1 MEHIK
6 AQAVVCCRGASF
18 SHIAASSARLS
29 RTMLSLGEAAAHA
42 VIMQINDGK
51 LKIVT
56 TIFPEYDWVKQIA
69 GDSNNLDI
77 TFLMKNGGDLH
88 SYSPSA
94 EDILKISSCDMLV
107 YVGGESD
114 KWIEEI
120 LENSVNSN
128 IKTINLMNVLGEKA
142 KEEELVEGMEDDDH
156 DDHDDHDDAELEY
169 DEHVWLSLDNA
180 QLFIKSITENLC
192 AIDSE
197 NAGTYKAN
205 CERYL
210 SQLDALDDEY
220 EEAIENSKYKTLI
233 FADRFPFRY
242 LTDDYDLSY
251 YAAFKGCSAE
261 TEASF
266 ETITF
271 LANKADELNLPRILT
286 IDGSDGKIAKTV
298 AATSKNKDRTIYSL
312 DSLQS
317 VTDNEVQSGKTYI
330 KAMESNLEI
339 LKKALN

>member
-1 MEHIK
+1 MKRILK
-6 AQAVVCCRGASF
+6 ICLYTIALAV
-18 SHIAASSARLS
+18 
-29 RTMLSLGEAAAHA
+29 A
-42 VIMQINDGK
+42 VFMVGCKGNNLPVDDGK

-156 DDHDDHDDAELEY
+156 DDDDAELEY

-180 QLFIKSITENLC
+180 QLFVKSITENLC

-197 NAGTYKAN
+197 NAETYKAN

-220 EEAIENSKYKTLI
+220 EEVIENSKYKTLI

-298 AATSKNKDRTIYSL
+298 AATSKNKDRMIYSL

>member
-1 MEHIK
+1 MKKFLKICLYTI
-6 AQAVVCCRGASF
+6 ALAV
-18 SHIAASSARLS
+18 
-29 RTMLSLGEAAAHA
+29 A
-42 VIMQINDGK
+42 VFMVGCKGDNLPVDDGK

-156 DDHDDHDDAELEY
+156 DDHGDHDDDDAELEY

-180 QLFIKSITENLC
+180 QLFVKSITENLC

-197 NAGTYKAN
+197 NVGTYKAN
-205 CERYL
+205 CEKYL
-210 SQLDALDDEY
+210 SQLDVLDDEY
-220 EEAIENSKYKTLI
+220 EEVIENSKYKTLI

-298 AATSKNKDRTIYSL
+298 AATSKNKDRTVYSL

>member
-1 MEHIK
+1 MKKIFK
-6 AQAVVCCRGASF
+6 ICLYTIALAV
-18 SHIAASSARLS
+18 
-29 RTMLSLGEAAAHA
+29 A
-42 VIMQINDGK
+42 VFMVGCKGNDLPVDDGK

-156 DDHDDHDDAELEY
+156 DDDDAELEY

-180 QLFIKSITENLC
+180 QLFVKSIQ
-192 AIDSE
+192 
-197 NAGTYKAN
+197 K
-205 CERYL
+205 
-210 SQLDALDDEY
+210 
-220 EEAIENSKYKTLI
+220 I
-233 FADRFPFRY
+233 FVP
-242 LTDDYDLSY
+242 
-251 YAAFKGCSAE
+251 
-261 TEASF
+261 
-266 ETITF
+266 
-271 LANKADELNLPRILT
+271 
-286 IDGSDGKIAKTV
+286 
-298 AATSKNKDRTIYSL
+298 
-312 DSLQS
+312 
-317 VTDNEVQSGKTYI
+317 
-330 KAMESNLEI
+330 
-339 LKKALN
+339 

>member
-1 MEHIK
+1 MKRILK
-6 AQAVVCCRGASF
+6 ICLYTIALAV
-18 SHIAASSARLS
+18 
-29 RTMLSLGEAAAHA
+29 A
-42 VIMQINDGK
+42 VFMVGCKGNDLPVDDGK

-120 LENSVNSN
+120 LENPANSN

-142 KEEELVEGMEDDDH
+142 KEEEIVEGMEDDDH
-156 DDHDDHDDAELEY
+156 DDHDDHDDDDAELEY

-180 QLFIKSITENLC
+180 QLFVKSITENLC

-197 NAGTYKAN
+197 NAETYKAN

-220 EEAIENSKYKTLI
+220 EEVIENSKYKTLI

-298 AATSKNKDRTIYSL
+298 AATSKNKDRMIYSL

>member
-1 MEHIK
+1 MKKILK
-6 AQAVVCCRGASF
+6 ICLYTIALAV
-18 SHIAASSARLS
+18 
-29 RTMLSLGEAAAHA
+29 A
-42 VIMQINDGK
+42 VFMVGCKGNDLPVDDGK

-94 EDILKISSCDMLV
+94 GDILKISSCDMLV

-156 DDHDDHDDAELEY
+156 DDDAELEY

-180 QLFIKSITENLC
+180 RLFVKSITENLC

-197 NAGTYKAN
+197 NAETYKAN
-205 CERYL
+205 CEKYL

-220 EEAIENSKYKTLI
+220 EEVIENSKYKTLI

-298 AATSKNKDRTIYSL
+298 AAASKNKDRTIYSL

>member
-1 MEHIK
+1 MKRILK
-6 AQAVVCCRGASF
+6 ICLYTIALAV
-18 SHIAASSARLS
+18 
-29 RTMLSLGEAAAHA
+29 A
-42 VIMQINDGK
+42 VFMVGCKSNDLPFDDGK

-156 DDHDDHDDAELEY
+156 DDHDDDDAELEY

-180 QLFIKSITENLC
+180 ELFVKSITENLC

-298 AATSKNKDRTIYSL
+298 AATSKNKDRMIYSL

>member
-1 MEHIK
+1 MKKILK
-6 AQAVVCCRGASF
+6 ICLYTIALAV
-18 SHIAASSARLS
+18 
-29 RTMLSLGEAAAHA
+29 A
-42 VIMQINDGK
+42 VFMVGCKGNDLPVDDGK

-128 IKTINLMNVLGEKA
+128 IKAINLMNVLGEKA

-156 DDHDDHDDAELEY
+156 DDHDEHDDDDAELEY

-298 AATSKNKDRTIYSL
+298 AATSKNKDRMIYSL

-317 VTDNEVQSGKTYI
+317 VTNDEVQSGKTYI

>member
-1 MEHIK
+1 MKKILK
-6 AQAVVCCRGASF
+6 ICLYTIALAV
-18 SHIAASSARLS
+18 
-29 RTMLSLGEAAAHA
+29 A
-42 VIMQINDGK
+42 VFMVGCKGNDLPVDDGK

-56 TIFPEYDWVKQIA
+56 TIFPEYEWVKQIA

-156 DDHDDHDDAELEY
+156 DDHDDHDDDDAELEY

-180 QLFIKSITENLC
+180 QLFVKSITENLC

-205 CERYL
+205 CEKYL

-220 EEAIENSKYKTLI
+220 EEVIENSKYKTLI

-271 LANKADELNLPRILT
+271 LANKADELNLPRILK

-298 AATSKNKDRTIYSL
+298 VATSKNKDRMIYSL

>member
-1 MEHIK
+1 MKRILK
-6 AQAVVCCRGASF
+6 ICLYTIALAVVVFMVGCKGND
-18 SHIAASSARLS
+18 LP
-29 RTMLSLGEAAAHA
+29 
-42 VIMQINDGK
+42 VDDGK

-156 DDHDDHDDAELEY
+156 DDDDAELEY

-180 QLFIKSITENLC
+180 QLFVKSITENLC

-197 NAGTYKAN
+197 NAETYKAN
-205 CERYL
+205 CEKYL

-220 EEAIENSKYKTLI
+220 EEVIENSKYKTLI

-286 IDGSDGKIAKTV
+286 IDGSDGKMAKTV
-298 AATSKNKDRTIYSL
+298 VATSKNKNRMIYSL

>member
-1 MEHIK
+1 MKRILK
-6 AQAVVCCRGASF
+6 ICLYTIALAV
-18 SHIAASSARLS
+18 
-29 RTMLSLGEAAAHA
+29 A
-42 VIMQINDGK
+42 VFMVGCKGNDLPVDDGK

-69 GDSNNLDI
+69 GNSNNLDI

-128 IKTINLMNVLGEKA
+128 IKTINLMNVLGEKV

-156 DDHDDHDDAELEY
+156 DDHDDDDAELEY

-180 QLFIKSITENLC
+180 ELFVKSITENLC

-220 EEAIENSKYKTLI
+220 EEVIENSKYKTLI

-298 AATSKNKDRTIYSL
+298 AATSKNKDRMIYSL

>member
-1 MEHIK
+1 MKRILK
-6 AQAVVCCRGASF
+6 ICLYTIALAV
-18 SHIAASSARLS
+18 
-29 RTMLSLGEAAAHA
+29 A
-42 VIMQINDGK
+42 VFMAGCKSNDLPVDDGK

-94 EDILKISSCDMLV
+94 EDILKISTCDMLV

-156 DDHDDHDDAELEY
+156 DDHDDHDDDDAELEY

-180 QLFIKSITENLC
+180 ELFVKSITENLC

-220 EEAIENSKYKTLI
+220 EEVIENSKYKTLI

-298 AATSKNKDRTIYSL
+298 AATSKNKDRMVYSL

>member
-1 MEHIK
+1 MKKFLKICLYTI
-6 AQAVVCCRGASF
+6 ALAV
-18 SHIAASSARLS
+18 
-29 RTMLSLGEAAAHA
+29 A
-42 VIMQINDGK
+42 VFMVGCKGNNLPADDGK

-156 DDHDDHDDAELEY
+156 DDHDDHDDDDAELEY
-169 DEHVWLSLDNA
+169 DEHVWLSMDNA
-180 QLFIKSITENLC
+180 ELFVKSITENLC
-192 AIDSE
+192 SIDSE

-220 EEAIENSKYKTLI
+220 EEVIENSKYKTLI

-298 AATSKNKDRTIYSL
+298 AATSKNKDRMIYSL

>member
-1 MEHIK
+1 MKKFLKICLYTI
-6 AQAVVCCRGASF
+6 ALAV
-18 SHIAASSARLS
+18 
-29 RTMLSLGEAAAHA
+29 A
-42 VIMQINDGK
+42 VFMAGCKGNDLPVDDGK

-94 EDILKISSCDMLV
+94 EDILKISTCDMLV

-120 LENSVNSN
+120 LENSVNSD

-156 DDHDDHDDAELEY
+156 DDHDDHDDDDAELEY

-180 QLFIKSITENLC
+180 ELFVKSITENLC

-210 SQLDALDDEY
+210 SQLDDLDDEY
-220 EEAIENSKYKTLI
+220 EEVIENSKYKTLI

-298 AATSKNKDRTIYSL
+298 AATSKNKDRMIYSL

>member
-1 MEHIK
+1 MKRILK
-6 AQAVVCCRGASF
+6 ICLYTIALAV
-18 SHIAASSARLS
+18 
-29 RTMLSLGEAAAHA
+29 A
-42 VIMQINDGK
+42 VFMVGCKGNDLPVDDGK

-128 IKTINLMNVLGEKA
+128 IKAINLMNVLGEKA

-156 DDHDDHDDAELEY
+156 DDHDDHDDDDAELEY

-180 QLFIKSITENLC
+180 QLFVKSITENLC

-197 NAGTYKAN
+197 NAETYKAN

-220 EEAIENSKYKTLI
+220 EEVIENSKYKTLI

-298 AATSKNKDRTIYSL
+298 VAASKNKDRTVYSL

>member
-1 MEHIK
+1 
-6 AQAVVCCRGASF
+6 
-18 SHIAASSARLS
+18 
-29 RTMLSLGEAAAHA
+29 
-42 VIMQINDGK
+42 
-51 LKIVT
+51 
-56 TIFPEYDWVKQIA
+56 
-69 GDSNNLDI
+69 
-77 TFLMKNGGDLH
+77 
-88 SYSPSA
+88 
-94 EDILKISSCDMLV
+94 MLV

-156 DDHDDHDDAELEY
+156 DDHDDHDAELEY

-180 QLFIKSITENLC
+180 QLFVKSITENLC

-220 EEAIENSKYKTLI
+220 EEVIENSKYKTLI

-298 AATSKNKDRTIYSL
+298 AATSKNKDRMIYSL

>member
-1 MEHIK
+1 MKKFLKICLYTI
-6 AQAVVCCRGASF
+6 ALAV
-18 SHIAASSARLS
+18 
-29 RTMLSLGEAAAHA
+29 A
-42 VIMQINDGK
+42 VFMVGCKGNDLPVDDGK

-156 DDHDDHDDAELEY
+156 DDHDDHDDDDAELEY

-180 QLFIKSITENLC
+180 QLFVKSITENLC

-205 CERYL
+205 CEKYL
-210 SQLDALDDEY
+210 SQLDALDDKY
-220 EEAIENSKYKTLI
+220 EEVIENSKYKTLI

-298 AATSKNKDRTIYSL
+298 VATSKNKDRMIYSL

>member
-1 MEHIK
+1 MKRILK
-6 AQAVVCCRGASF
+6 ICLYTIALAVVVFMVGCKGND
-18 SHIAASSARLS
+18 LP
-29 RTMLSLGEAAAHA
+29 
-42 VIMQINDGK
+42 VDDGK

-156 DDHDDHDDAELEY
+156 DDHGDHDDDDAELEY

-180 QLFIKSITENLC
+180 QLFVKSITENLC

-220 EEAIENSKYKTLI
+220 EEVIENSKYKTLI

-298 AATSKNKDRTIYSL
+298 AATSKNKDRAIYSL

>member
-1 MEHIK
+1 MKRILK
-6 AQAVVCCRGASF
+6 ICLYTIALAV
-18 SHIAASSARLS
+18 
-29 RTMLSLGEAAAHA
+29 A
-42 VIMQINDGK
+42 VFMVGCKGNDLPVDDGK

-128 IKTINLMNVLGEKA
+128 IKAINLMNVLGEKA

-156 DDHDDHDDAELEY
+156 DDDDAELEY

-180 QLFIKSITENLC
+180 RLFVKSITENLC

-205 CERYL
+205 CEKYL

-220 EEAIENSKYKTLI
+220 EEVIENSKYKTLI

-271 LANKADELNLPRILT
+271 LANKADELNLPRIFT
-286 IDGSDGKIAKTV
+286 IDGSDGKMAKTV
-298 AATSKNKDRTIYSL
+298 VATSKNKNRMIYSL

>member
-1 MEHIK
+1 MKRILK
-6 AQAVVCCRGASF
+6 ICLYTIALAVVVFMVGCKGND
-18 SHIAASSARLS
+18 LP
-29 RTMLSLGEAAAHA
+29 
-42 VIMQINDGK
+42 VDDGK

-156 DDHDDHDDAELEY
+156 DDHGDHDDDDAELEY

-180 QLFIKSITENLC
+180 QLFVKSITENLC

-197 NAGTYKAN
+197 NAETYKAN
-205 CERYL
+205 CEKYL

-220 EEAIENSKYKTLI
+220 EEVIENSKYKTLI

-298 AATSKNKDRTIYSL
+298 VATSKNKDRMIYSL

>member
-1 MEHIK
+1 MKRILK
-6 AQAVVCCRGASF
+6 ICLYTIALAVVVFMVGCKGND
-18 SHIAASSARLS
+18 LP
-29 RTMLSLGEAAAHA
+29 
-42 VIMQINDGK
+42 VDDGK

-156 DDHDDHDDAELEY
+156 DDHGDHDDDDAELEY

-180 QLFIKSITENLC
+180 QLFVKSITENLC

-197 NAGTYKAN
+197 NAETYKAN
-205 CERYL
+205 CEKYL

-220 EEAIENSKYKTLI
+220 EEVIENSKYKTLI

-286 IDGSDGKIAKTV
+286 IDGSDGKMAKTV
-298 AATSKNKDRTIYSL
+298 VATSKNKNRMIYSL

-317 VTDNEVQSGKTYI
+317 VTENEVKSGKTYI
-330 KAMESNLEI
+330 KAIESNLEI

>member
-1 MEHIK
+1 MKRILK
-6 AQAVVCCRGASF
+6 ICLYTIALAVVVFMVGCKGND
-18 SHIAASSARLS
+18 LP
-29 RTMLSLGEAAAHA
+29 
-42 VIMQINDGK
+42 VDDGK

-156 DDHDDHDDAELEY
+156 DDHGDHDDDDAELEY

-180 QLFIKSITENLC
+180 QLFVKSITENLC

-197 NAGTYKAN
+197 NAETYKAN
-205 CERYL
+205 CEKYL

-220 EEAIENSKYKTLI
+220 EEVIENSKYKTLI

-286 IDGSDGKIAKTV
+286 IDGSDGKMAKTV
-298 AATSKNKDRTIYSL
+298 VATSKNKDRMIYSL

>member
-1 MEHIK
+1 MKRILK
-6 AQAVVCCRGASF
+6 ICLYTIALAV
-18 SHIAASSARLS
+18 
-29 RTMLSLGEAAAHA
+29 A
-42 VIMQINDGK
+42 VFMVGCKSNDLPVDDGK

-56 TIFPEYDWVKQIA
+56 TIFPEYDWVKQIV

-94 EDILKISSCDMLV
+94 EDILKISTCDMLV

-156 DDHDDHDDAELEY
+156 DDHDDHDDNDAELEY

-180 QLFIKSITENLC
+180 ELFVKSITENLC

-197 NAGTYKAN
+197 NAGIYKAN

-298 AATSKNKDRTIYSL
+298 AATSKNKDRMIFSL

>member
-1 MEHIK
+1 MKKFLKICLYTI
-6 AQAVVCCRGASF
+6 ALAV
-18 SHIAASSARLS
+18 
-29 RTMLSLGEAAAHA
+29 A
-42 VIMQINDGK
+42 VFMVGCKGNDMPVDDGK

-94 EDILKISSCDMLV
+94 EDILKISTCDMLV

-156 DDHDDHDDAELEY
+156 DDHDDHDDDDAELEY

-180 QLFIKSITENLC
+180 ELFVKSITENLC

-197 NAGTYKAN
+197 NTETYKAN

-220 EEAIENSKYKTLI
+220 EEVIENSKYKTLI

-298 AATSKNKDRTIYSL
+298 AATSKNKDRTVYSL

>member
-1 MEHIK
+1 MKRILK
-6 AQAVVCCRGASF
+6 ICLYTIALAV
-18 SHIAASSARLS
+18 
-29 RTMLSLGEAAAHA
+29 A
-42 VIMQINDGK
+42 VFMVGCKGNDLPVDDGK

-156 DDHDDHDDAELEY
+156 DDHDDHDDDDAELEY

-220 EEAIENSKYKTLI
+220 EEVIENSKYKTLI

-242 LTDDYDLSY
+242 LTDDDDLSY

>member
-1 MEHIK
+1 MKKFLKICLYTI
-6 AQAVVCCRGASF
+6 ALAV
-18 SHIAASSARLS
+18 
-29 RTMLSLGEAAAHA
+29 A
-42 VIMQINDGK
+42 VFMVGCKGDNLPVDDGK

-156 DDHDDHDDAELEY
+156 DDHGDHDDDDAELEY

-180 QLFIKSITENLC
+180 QLFVKSITENLC

-197 NAGTYKAN
+197 NAETYKAN

-220 EEAIENSKYKTLI
+220 EEVIENSKYKTLI

-298 AATSKNKDRTIYSL
+298 VSTSKNKDITVYSL

>member
-1 MEHIK
+1 MKKIFK
-6 AQAVVCCRGASF
+6 ICLYTIALAVVVFMVGCKGND
-18 SHIAASSARLS
+18 LP
-29 RTMLSLGEAAAHA
+29 
-42 VIMQINDGK
+42 VDDGK

-156 DDHDDHDDAELEY
+156 DDHGDHDDDDAELEY

-180 QLFIKSITENLC
+180 QLFVKSITENLC

-197 NAGTYKAN
+197 NAETYKAN
-205 CERYL
+205 CEKYL

-220 EEAIENSKYKTLI
+220 EEVIENSKYKTLI

-286 IDGSDGKIAKTV
+286 IDGSDGKMAKTV
-298 AATSKNKDRTIYSL
+298 VATSKNKNRMIYSL

>member
-1 MEHIK
+1 MKRILK
-6 AQAVVCCRGASF
+6 ICLYTIALAV
-18 SHIAASSARLS
+18 
-29 RTMLSLGEAAAHA
+29 A
-42 VIMQINDGK
+42 VFMVGCKGNDLPVDDGK

-128 IKTINLMNVLGEKA
+128 IKAINLMNVLGEKA

-156 DDHDDHDDAELEY
+156 DDDDAELEY

-180 QLFIKSITENLC
+180 QLFVKSITENLC

-205 CERYL
+205 CEKYL

-220 EEAIENSKYKTLI
+220 EEVIENSKYKTLI

-271 LANKADELNLPRILT
+271 LANKADELNLPRILK

-298 AATSKNKDRTIYSL
+298 AATSKNKYRAIYSL

>member
-1 MEHIK
+1 MKKIFK
-6 AQAVVCCRGASF
+6 ICLYTIALAV
-18 SHIAASSARLS
+18 
-29 RTMLSLGEAAAHA
+29 A
-42 VIMQINDGK
+42 VFMVGCKGNDLPVDDGK

-94 EDILKISSCDMLV
+94 EDILKISSCDILV

-156 DDHDDHDDAELEY
+156 DDHGDHDDDDAELEY

-180 QLFIKSITENLC
+180 QLFVKSITENLC

-197 NAGTYKAN
+197 NAETYKAN
-205 CERYL
+205 CEKYL

-220 EEAIENSKYKTLI
+220 EEVIENSKYKTLI

-271 LANKADELNLPRILT
+271 LANKADELNLPRVLT
-286 IDGSDGKIAKTV
+286 IDGSDGKMAKTV
-298 AATSKNKDRTIYSL
+298 VATSKNKNRMIYSL

>member
-1 MEHIK
+1 MKRILK
-6 AQAVVCCRGASF
+6 ICLYTIALAV
-18 SHIAASSARLS
+18 
-29 RTMLSLGEAAAHA
+29 A
-42 VIMQINDGK
+42 VFMVGCKGNDLPVDDDK

-94 EDILKISSCDMLV
+94 EDILKISTCDMLV

-120 LENSVNSN
+120 LENAVNSN

-156 DDHDDHDDAELEY
+156 DDDDAELEY

-180 QLFIKSITENLC
+180 ELFVKSITENLC

-220 EEAIENSKYKTLI
+220 EKVIENSKYKTLI

-242 LTDDYDLSY
+242 LTDDYDLNY

-298 AATSKNKDRTIYSL
+298 AATSKNKDRMIYSL

>member
-1 MEHIK
+1 M
-6 AQAVVCCRGASF
+6 
-18 SHIAASSARLS
+18 
-29 RTMLSLGEAAAHA
+29 
-42 VIMQINDGK
+42 
-51 LKIVT
+51 
-56 TIFPEYDWVKQIA
+56 
-69 GDSNNLDI
+69 
-77 TFLMKNGGDLH
+77 
-88 SYSPSA
+88 
-94 EDILKISSCDMLV
+94 
-107 YVGGESD
+107 
-114 KWIEEI
+114 
-120 LENSVNSN
+120 
-128 IKTINLMNVLGEKA
+128 
-142 KEEELVEGMEDDDH
+142 
-156 DDHDDHDDAELEY
+156 
-169 DEHVWLSLDNA
+169 SLDNA
-180 QLFIKSITENLC
+180 ELFVKSITENLC

-220 EEAIENSKYKTLI
+220 EKVIENSKYKTLI

-242 LTDDYDLSY
+242 LTDDYDLNY

-298 AATSKNKDRTIYSL
+298 AATSKNKDRMIYSL

>member
-1 MEHIK
+1 MKRILK
-6 AQAVVCCRGASF
+6 ICLYTIALAV
-18 SHIAASSARLS
+18 
-29 RTMLSLGEAAAHA
+29 A
-42 VIMQINDGK
+42 VFMVGCKGNDLPVDDGK

-94 EDILKISSCDMLV
+94 EDILKISSCDILV

-156 DDHDDHDDAELEY
+156 DDDDAELEY

-180 QLFIKSITENLC
+180 QLFVKSITENLC

-197 NAGTYKAN
+197 NVGTYKAN
-205 CERYL
+205 CEKYL

-220 EEAIENSKYKTLI
+220 EEVIENSKYKTLI

-298 AATSKNKDRTIYSL
+298 AATSKNKDRTVYSL

>member
-1 MEHIK
+1 MKKFLKICLYTI
-6 AQAVVCCRGASF
+6 ALAV
-18 SHIAASSARLS
+18 
-29 RTMLSLGEAAAHA
+29 A
-42 VIMQINDGK
+42 VFMVGCKGNDLPVDDGK

-120 LENSVNSN
+120 LENPANSN

-156 DDHDDHDDAELEY
+156 DDHDDHDDDDAELEY

-180 QLFIKSITENLC
+180 QLFVKSITENLWNIQSKLRKIPF
-192 AIDSE
+192 A
-197 NAGTYKAN
+197 AG
-205 CERYL
+205 C
-210 SQLDALDDEY
+210 
-220 EEAIENSKYKTLI
+220 
-233 FADRFPFRY
+233 FR
-242 LTDDYDLSY
+242 
-251 YAAFKGCSAE
+251 
-261 TEASF
+261 
-266 ETITF
+266 
-271 LANKADELNLPRILT
+271 R
-286 IDGSDGKIAKTV
+286 
-298 AATSKNKDRTIYSL
+298 
-312 DSLQS
+312 
-317 VTDNEVQSGKTYI
+317 
-330 KAMESNLEI
+330 
-339 LKKALN
+339 

>member
-1 MEHIK
+1 MKRILK
-6 AQAVVCCRGASF
+6 ICLYTIALAV
-18 SHIAASSARLS
+18 
-29 RTMLSLGEAAAHA
+29 A
-42 VIMQINDGK
+42 VFMVGCKGNDLPVDDDK

-94 EDILKISSCDMLV
+94 EDILKISTCDMLV

-120 LENSVNSN
+120 LENAVNSN

-156 DDHDDHDDAELEY
+156 DDDDAELEY

-220 EEAIENSKYKTLI
+220 EGVIENSKYNTLI

-298 AATSKNKDRTIYSL
+298 AATSKNKDRMIYSL

>member
-1 MEHIK
+1 MKKILK
-6 AQAVVCCRGASF
+6 ICLYTIALAV
-18 SHIAASSARLS
+18 
-29 RTMLSLGEAAAHA
+29 A
-42 VIMQINDGK
+42 VFTVGCKGNDLPVDDGK

-94 EDILKISSCDMLV
+94 EDILKISTCDMLV

-156 DDHDDHDDAELEY
+156 DDHDDDDAELEY

-180 QLFIKSITENLC
+180 ELFVKSITENLC

-197 NAGTYKAN
+197 NAGIYKAN

-298 AATSKNKDRTIYSL
+298 AATSKNKDRMIYSL

-317 VTDNEVQSGKTYI
+317 VTDNEVKSGKTYI

>member
-1 MEHIK
+1 MKRILK
-6 AQAVVCCRGASF
+6 ICLYTIALAV
-18 SHIAASSARLS
+18 
-29 RTMLSLGEAAAHA
+29 A
-42 VIMQINDGK
+42 VFMVGCKSNDLPVDDGK

-180 QLFIKSITENLC
+180 GLFVKSITENLC

-220 EEAIENSKYKTLI
+220 EEVIENSKYKTLI

-298 AATSKNKDRTIYSL
+298 AATSKNKDRMIYSL

>member
-1 MEHIK
+1 MKKIFK
-6 AQAVVCCRGASF
+6 ICLYTIALAV
-18 SHIAASSARLS
+18 
-29 RTMLSLGEAAAHA
+29 A
-42 VIMQINDGK
+42 VFMVGCKGNDLPVDDGK

-156 DDHDDHDDAELEY
+156 DDDDAELEY

-180 QLFIKSITENLC
+180 ELFVKSITENLC

-220 EEAIENSKYKTLI
+220 EEVIENSKYKTLI

-298 AATSKNKDRTIYSL
+298 AATSKNKDRMIYSL

>member
-1 MEHIK
+1 MKRILK
-6 AQAVVCCRGASF
+6 ICLYTIALAV
-18 SHIAASSARLS
+18 
-29 RTMLSLGEAAAHA
+29 A
-42 VIMQINDGK
+42 VFMVGCKGNDLPVDDGK

-56 TIFPEYDWVKQIA
+56 TIFPEYDWVKQIS

-156 DDHDDHDDAELEY
+156 DDHDDHDDDDAELEY

-180 QLFIKSITENLC
+180 RLFVKSITENLC

-197 NAGTYKAN
+197 NAETYKAN
-205 CERYL
+205 CEKYL

-220 EEAIENSKYKTLI
+220 EEVIENSKYKTLI

-298 AATSKNKDRTIYSL
+298 AATSKNKDRTVYSL

>member
-1 MEHIK
+1 MKRILK
-6 AQAVVCCRGASF
+6 ICLYTIALAV
-18 SHIAASSARLS
+18 
-29 RTMLSLGEAAAHA
+29 A
-42 VIMQINDGK
+42 VFMVGCKGNDLPVDDGK

-156 DDHDDHDDAELEY
+156 DDHGDHDDDDAELEY

-180 QLFIKSITENLC
+180 QLFVKSITENLC
-192 AIDSE
+192 AI
-197 NAGTYKAN
+197 
-205 CERYL
+205 
-210 SQLDALDDEY
+210 
-220 EEAIENSKYKTLI
+220 
-233 FADRFPFRY
+233 
-242 LTDDYDLSY
+242 
-251 YAAFKGCSAE
+251 
-261 TEASF
+261 
-266 ETITF
+266 
-271 LANKADELNLPRILT
+271 
-286 IDGSDGKIAKTV
+286 
-298 AATSKNKDRTIYSL
+298 
-312 DSLQS
+312 
-317 VTDNEVQSGKTYI
+317 
-330 KAMESNLEI
+330 
-339 LKKALN
+339 

>member
-1 MEHIK
+1 MKRILK
-6 AQAVVCCRGASF
+6 ICLYTIALAV
-18 SHIAASSARLS
+18 
-29 RTMLSLGEAAAHA
+29 A
-42 VIMQINDGK
+42 VFMVGCKGNDLPVDDGK

-69 GDSNNLDI
+69 GNSNNLDI

-128 IKTINLMNVLGEKA
+128 IKTINLMNVLGEKV

-156 DDHDDHDDAELEY
+156 DDHDDDDAELEY

-180 QLFIKSITENLC
+180 ELFVKSITENLC

-220 EEAIENSKYKTLI
+220 EEVIENSKYKTLI